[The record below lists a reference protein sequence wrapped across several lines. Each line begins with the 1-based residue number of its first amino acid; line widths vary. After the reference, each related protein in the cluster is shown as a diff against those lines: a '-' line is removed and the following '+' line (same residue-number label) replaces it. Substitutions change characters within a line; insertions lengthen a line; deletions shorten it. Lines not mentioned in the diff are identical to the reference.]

1 MTSGFGFGDF
11 GYAVLLCDR
20 FSPNKASAIAYVSGP
35 GFITGTGSASAKCM
49 WAWCMVV
56 EPKTITSAPSVS
68 MHCSASSVRAGKMSD
83 SFPVSRLGY
92 LASYLMI

>member
-1 MTSGFGFGDF
+1 
-11 GYAVLLCDR
+11 
-20 FSPNKASAIAYVSGP
+20 
-35 GFITGTGSASAKCM
+35 M

-83 SFPVSRLGY
+83 SFPVSRLWLFGVIFND
-92 LASYLMI
+92 LIDAQAWAIPSSSSVFV